1 MERNPERPSELRPT
15 RPVSTLS
22 RDVTFVNTEPMEL
35 GCEYGMRYWNA
46 ASVNKEGQGDG

>member
-1 MERNPERPSELRPT
+1 MERNPDWPSELRPS

-22 RDVTFVNTEPMEL
+22 RDVMFVNTEPMEL

-46 ASVNKEGQGDG
+46 ASVKEEGQGN